1 MKKKV
6 AIIASV
12 IVAALAIIAIV
23 VFKVVSKDDAY
34 RLLKVFE
41 FEGEGNVMRGAIG
54 DIEPYENMVLES
66 GDEISLVSGK
76 FTIKADEDKYIYLED
91 GTTLYLN
98 ASGDAENSKTTIQLI
113 DGAITNE
120 IQNKLSLDSSYEV
133 NTPNSTMSVRGTIF
147 RVCVYEENGIKYTK
161 VCVFDGG
168 VDTALVF
175 KDSSGIGHEVRVEK
189 GKEVIIFEDD
199 TTVDYVAEP
208 TDIDYEGLPTDVLET
223 LLELIDEG
231 KDIDASRELIEEI
244 LNKEY
249 TVTFTYNGNVFG
261 TQTIKRGDYAVVPT
275 LQPAPTGSWAFDF
288 DTRIEKDT
296 EIEWN

>member
-1 MKKKV
+1 
-6 AIIASV
+6 
-12 IVAALAIIAIV
+12 
-23 VFKVVSKDDAY
+23 
-34 RLLKVFE
+34 
-41 FEGEGNVMRGAIG
+41 
-54 DIEPYENMVLES
+54 MVLES

-76 FTIKADEDKYIYLED
+76 FTIRADEDKYIYLED